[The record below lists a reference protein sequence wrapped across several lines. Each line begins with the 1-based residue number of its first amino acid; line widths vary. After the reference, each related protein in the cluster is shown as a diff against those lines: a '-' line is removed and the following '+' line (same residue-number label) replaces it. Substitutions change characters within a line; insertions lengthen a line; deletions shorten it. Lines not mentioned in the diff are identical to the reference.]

1 MGLAFHEN
9 GIVVA
14 HPSKSGG
21 DWWYGRNVSTGKR
34 GLFPKTYVEVVKPCK
49 SLALLFCVYNE
60 PLSLNFLID
69 SAKAKALYEYVS
81 GNSDELGFGEGD
93 VLTIVDK
100 TEGEWWKA
108 EKEGWVYIVPA
119 SYLEEVMEG

>member
-1 MGLAFHEN
+1 LKGKDVKIFVGFFFSQALLRLIDGGIAFHEN

-49 SLALLFCVYNE
+49 SLLFGFVLFLYVYK
-60 PLSLNFLID
+60 PP
-69 SAKAKALYEYVS
+69 
-81 GNSDELGFGEGD
+81 
-93 VLTIVDK
+93 K
-100 TEGEWWKA
+100 TFFD
-108 EKEGWVYIVPA
+108 
-119 SYLEEVMEG
+119 

>member
-1 MGLAFHEN
+1 MGLAFREN

-34 GLFPKTYVEVVKPCK
+34 GLFPKTYVEIVKPCK
-49 SLALLFCVYNE
+49 SLSSLFIL
-60 PLSLNFLID
+60 PFLRITNFLID
-69 SAKAKALYEYVS
+69 SAKAKALYDYVS
-81 GNSDELGFGEGD
+81 GNSDELGFSEGD
-93 VLTIVDK
+93 ILSIVDK

-108 EKEGWVYIVPA
+108 EKEGLVYIVPA
-119 SYLEEVMEG
+119 SYMEEVVEG